1 MPGPTPRAG
10 RRQPRPLPPT
20 RGWGL
25 LAAVC
30 AAALL
35 ITFGRTVHQAVAQS
49 QERRAHDLW
58 TAELQGR
65 CNTIAGPRAR
75 ADCRAAAR

>member
-1 MPGPTPRAG
+1 MRRRPR
-10 RRQPRPLPPT
+10 LPT

-35 ITFGRTVHQAVAQS
+35 ISFGRAVQLVVAQGS
-49 QERRAHDLW
+49 ERRAQDLQN
-58 TAELQGR
+58 ANAQGR
-65 CNTIAGPRAR
+65 CNTIAGRQAR
-75 ADCRAAAR
+75 ADCRVAAR